1 MADTPFWT
9 VKSLADMSDAEWESL
24 CDGCGLCCL
33 QKLEDADSGE
43 VAYTNVACQLLDCSS
58 CRCTNY
64 AERFKKVPACTNVR
78 SLIPDKMHWLPQS
91 CAYRRLAEG
100 RELAPWH
107 PLVSGDS
114 HSTQLAGI
122 SIAAWA
128 VPETDVDEADLL
140 EHIIEI
146 SDLPGQ

>member
-1 MADTPFWT
+1 MAEAPFWT
-9 VKSLADMSDAEWESL
+9 VKSLAEMSDAEWESL
-24 CDGCGLCCL
+24 CDGCALCCL
-33 QKLEDADSGE
+33 QKLEDVDTGE
-43 VAYTNVACQLLDCSS
+43 VAYTRLACHLLDCNS

-64 AERFKKVPACTNVR
+64 PERLKKVPDCTDVR
-78 SLIPDKMHWLPQS
+78 TLIPDKLSWLPHS

-107 PLVSGDS
+107 PLVSGEKN
-114 HSTQLAGI
+114 STQLAGI
-122 SIAAWA
+122 SVAAWA
-128 VPETDVDEADLL
+128 VPETEVDDSDVL